1 MSKRKR
7 SPKEGT
13 PSTPAEDSEGVPAV
27 HVTSDML
34 AGSTD
39 IFAPGEDKAA
49 KYARF
54 PDSIPNAI
62 ITQAASRNAP
72 TGTSACWLAAN
83 PTKQGVASSVNALS
97 DGHGAPR
104 SSAVART
111 ATASPAS
118 RYEAP
123 AGTQTGCARTS
134 WNPCATIPGTSS
146 G

>member
-1 MSKRKR
+1 MAEPSARKW
-7 SPKEGT
+7 SV
-13 PSTPAEDSEGVPAV
+13 PSFFVHAASDAPIPA
-27 HVTSDML
+27 
-34 AGSTD
+34 
-39 IFAPGEDKAA
+39 AA

-54 PDSIPNAI
+54 PDSIPDAI